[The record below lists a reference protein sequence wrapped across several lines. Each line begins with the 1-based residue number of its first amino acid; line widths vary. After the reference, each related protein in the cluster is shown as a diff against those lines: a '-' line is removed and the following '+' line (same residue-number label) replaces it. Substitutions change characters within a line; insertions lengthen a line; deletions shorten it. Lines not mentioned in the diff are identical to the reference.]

1 MPVSNPPRVVVLK
14 PNQKWLSVDWAGLWL
29 YRDLLAIMVQ
39 RDFTAKYKQT
49 ILGPLWFVI
58 NPIINAAVFTL
69 VFAKALG
76 VSTDAVPPM
85 LSFLCS
91 QLAWG
96 YFAGVL
102 GSTSNSLAG
111 NAGLFGKVYF
121 PRLIP
126 PLAMCASCLIAF
138 FVQLAVLCCAWL
150 YYKFF
155 TPYGAQLHLEWTIVL
170 LPLAL
175 IQIAALGLGVGLI
188 LSSVTAKYRDLAQL
202 SGFLVQMW
210 FFATPVIFTVNSIA
224 EKWRWLVNVNPLTPI
239 TELMRQIFLGRGTV
253 IPVYYAWSI
262 VITVLL
268 LTVGVL
274 LYQRMARTFVDT
286 V

>member
-1 MPVSNPPRVVVLK
+1 MSVSLPQRTVILK
-14 PNQKWLSVDWAGLWL
+14 PNQTWLSLDWAGLWL
-29 YRDLLAIMVQ
+29 YRDLLVIMVQ

-49 ILGPLWFVI
+49 ILGPLWFII

-69 VFAKALG
+69 VFKKALG
-76 VSTDAVPPM
+76 VSTDEVPGM

-96 YFAGVL
+96 YFANVL
-102 GSTSNSLAG
+102 GTTSNSLAG

-138 FVQLAVLCCAWL
+138 LVQVVVLLCAWI

-155 TPYGAQLHLEWTIVL
+155 DAYGVHLHFSWLVLL
-170 LPLAL
+170 LPLVVVQLAG
-175 IQIAALGLGVGLI
+175 LGLGVGLI
-188 LSSVTAKYRDLAQL
+188 LSSVTAKYRDLMQL
-202 SGFLVQMW
+202 TGFLVQIW
-210 FFATPVIFTVNSIA
+210 FFATPVIFTLGSIP
-224 EKWRWLVNVNPLTPI
+224 EKWRWAINLNPLTPI
-239 TELMRQIFLGRGTV
+239 TELMRMIFLGRGTV
-253 IPVYYAWSI
+253 IPAYYASS
-262 VITVLL
+262 VAITVVVMV
-268 LTVGVL
+268 VGVL
-274 LYQRMARTFVDT
+274 FYQRMARTFVDT

>member
-1 MPVSNPPRVVVLK
+1 MSVSTPQRIVVLK

-29 YRDLLAIMVQ
+29 YRDLLVIMVQ
-39 RDFTAKYKQT
+39 RDFTSKYKQT

-58 NPIINAAVFTL
+58 NPVINAAVFTI

-76 VSTDAVPPM
+76 VSTDDVPPM

-91 QLAWG
+91 QLGWG
-96 YFAGVL
+96 YFSSVL

-138 FVQLAVLCCAWL
+138 LVQLVVLICAWVG
-150 YYKFF
+150 YKFF
-155 TPYGAQLHLEWTIVL
+155 TPYGAQLHFNWMIVL
-170 LPLAL
+170 LPAVLL
-175 IQIAALGLGVGLI
+175 QLAALGLGVGLI
-188 LSSVTAKYRDLAQL
+188 LSSVTAKYRDLMQL
-202 SGFLVQMW
+202 TGFLVQIW
-210 FFATPVIFTVNSIA
+210 FFATPVIFTLKSIP
-224 EKWRWLVNVNPLTPI
+224 EKWWWAINLNPLTPI
-239 TELMRQIFLGRGTV
+239 TEFTRLIFLGRGTV
-253 IPVYYAWSI
+253 LPAYYAASVGI
-262 VITVLL
+262 TAVFLVI
-268 LTVGVL
+268 GVL
-274 LYQRMARTFVDT
+274 FYQRMARTFVDT